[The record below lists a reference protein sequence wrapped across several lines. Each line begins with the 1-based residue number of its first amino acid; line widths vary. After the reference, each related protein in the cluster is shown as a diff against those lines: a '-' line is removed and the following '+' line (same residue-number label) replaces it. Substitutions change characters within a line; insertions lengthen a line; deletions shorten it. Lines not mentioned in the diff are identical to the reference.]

1 MQKYEYML
9 YTLLVPIG
17 QVQEEITKMAQGGW
31 RLVAVNGQNGVH
43 YFERLLT
50 PDAAD
55 GACTCTEF
63 VQSVFDPNRCAVCRR
78 PRR

>member
-31 RLVAVNGQNGVH
+31 RLVAVGDNGVH
-43 YFERLLT
+43 YFERPLT
-50 PDAAD
+50 AAATCP
-55 GACTCTEF
+55 ACGEELECST
-63 VQSVFDPNRCAVCRR
+63 SKCRYFGQV
-78 PRR
+78 PPPK